1 METMQRESVN
11 GGPSELLRFTTA
23 GSVDDGKSTLIG
35 RLLYDSQ
42 AVYEDQL
49 AAARRATRAGVA
61 GPLDLSLL
69 TDGLRAEREQ
79 GITIDVAYRY
89 FATPRRK
96 FIIADAPGHE
106 QYTRNMATAAST
118 ADLAVILIDAR
129 RGVLPQSRRH
139 AYIAALLGIPR
150 MIVAVNKMDQM
161 DFREEVFREIREEFT
176 EYAERIGSREGVEF
190 IPLSALDGDN
200 VVTRSARMPWYQGP
214 SLLERLE
221 TIPIASAAEGH
232 GLRFPVQYVIRA
244 GDFRGFAGR
253 IEAGVARKGE
263 RVVALPSGR
272 SSRVR
277 SIVTWDGEL
286 EQAGAPLSVTLCL
299 EDEIDI
305 SRGDMLV
312 STAHAPQ
319 TSGAFEATLVW
330 MTERHLHAGRMYLL
344 KHAAQT
350 VRARVDAAMERVDIK
365 TLEPSPATSLALNEI
380 GRVTVLTERPLSF
393 DAYSD
398 NRSTGSFILIDP
410 ITNETAGAGM
420 ITKAAA
426 ARTAMARVSA
436 GEREARNG
444 HRPAIVLAGNDEMA
458 ARLERRLFDAG
469 VQAVWWQG
477 APEAAAQLCGLGAVV
492 IIVEVAGAKVAGVE
506 TIDIS
511 GDDEG
516 DFEALTGRVL
526 RGIAAG

>member
-1 METMQRESVN
+1 MKNADQT
-11 GGPSELLRFTTA
+11 ELLRFTTA

-49 AAARRATRAGVA
+49 AAARRATRPGVA
-61 GPLDLSLL
+61 GVLDLSLL

-118 ADLAVILIDAR
+118 ADLALILIDAR

-139 AYIAALLGIPR
+139 AYISSLLGIPR
-150 MIVAVNKMDQM
+150 TIVAINKMDQVE
-161 DFREEVFREIREEFT
+161 FSEEVFNRIREEFAA
-176 EYAERIGSREGVEF
+176 YSRLLGVHDEGVEF
-190 IPLSALDGDN
+190 IPLSALEGDN
-200 VVTRSARMPWYQGP
+200 VVTRSTRMAWYSGP

-221 TIPIASAAEGH
+221 TVPVVSAAESP

-253 IEAGVARKGE
+253 VAAGVLRTGDL
-263 RVVALPSGR
+263 VTALPSGR
-272 SSRVR
+272 SSRIR

-286 EQAGAPLSVTLCL
+286 TEAAAPLSVTVRL

-312 STAHAPQ
+312 SAEHRPQ
-319 TSGAFEATLVW
+319 TSGAFDATLVW
-330 MTERHLHAGRMYLL
+330 MTERHLHPGRTYLL

-350 VRARVDAAMERVDIK
+350 VRARIDAAIEKVDIK
-365 TLEPSPATSLALNEI
+365 TLEASPASSLALNEI

-393 DAYSD
+393 DPYRE

-410 ITNETAGAGM
+410 ITNETVAAGM
-420 ITKAAA
+420 ISKSAAA
-426 ARTAMARVSA
+426 GSGAGRVLEQ
-436 GEREARNG
+436 EREARYG
-444 HRPAIVLAGNDEMA
+444 HRAAVVVVENDEIA
-458 ARLERRLFDAG
+458 SALERRLFDAG
-469 VQAVWWQG
+469 LQAIWARG
-477 APEAAAQLCGLGAVV
+477 ETPEIVNSLYRLGAVV
-492 IIVEVAGAKVAGVE
+492 IVSERIDLPVDGA
-506 TIDIS
+506 
-511 GDDEG
+511 
-516 DFEALTGRVL
+516 RVITL
-526 RGIAAG
+526 SEDQARDLDVQTQRILAFVSTR